1 MNLLAYLYRE
11 NRDYLI
17 ISTLLFI
24 GSALIGYFAA
34 GFLDTILGPIV
45 NEFRRSIIEEELKI
59 TILSLFSHNYQ
70 AILFLY
76 LGGLSLSI
84 FTGIFLSFNG
94 LFMGYF
100 ASKVPFFDFILLV
113 APHGI
118 FEIPGLIIASVAGFR
133 LTSFIIHFIRGL
145 FNGDAESFKMR
156 LKRSFD
162 DNMMELRDSLLIFFI
177 AVILIFIAAIVESEF
192 TLGFYY
198 AMKGLIG

>member
-1 MNLLAYLYRE
+1 MNLLYLYRK

-24 GSALIGYFAA
+24 GSVFIGYFFS
-34 GFLDTILGPIV
+34 GFLDSIIAPILD
-45 NEFRRSIIEEELKI
+45 EFRRSIIEEELKI
-59 TILSLFSHNYQ
+59 TILSIFSHNFQ
-70 AILFLY
+70 AILLLY

-100 ASKVPFFDFILLV
+100 ASKVPLFDFVLLV

-133 LTSFIIHFIRGL
+133 LTSFIIHFIGGL
-145 FNGDAESFKMR
+145 LGGDSKSFKMR
-156 LKRSFD
+156 LKGSFD
-162 DNMMELRDSLLIFFI
+162 DNIMELKDSLLIFLI
-177 AVILIFIAAIVESEF
+177 AVLLIFIAAIIESEF
-192 TLGFYY
+192 TLGFYH
-198 AMKGLIG
+198 AIKGLVG